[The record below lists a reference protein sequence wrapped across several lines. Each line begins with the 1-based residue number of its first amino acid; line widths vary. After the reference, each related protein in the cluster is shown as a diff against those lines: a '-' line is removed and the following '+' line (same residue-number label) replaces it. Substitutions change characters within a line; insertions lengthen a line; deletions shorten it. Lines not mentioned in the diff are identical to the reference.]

1 MSEPTILVPGFQDD
15 AGRLRG
21 LSHWL
26 AQANLHPHP
35 FAPHPSNGTV
45 AIEAL
50 AHQLAHYIAITFPSG
65 QPINLFGFSMGGL
78 ICRSYIQ
85 QLGGAA
91 HTRRLITLATP
102 HNGTYTAYMFNRP
115 ACVQMRP
122 GSAFLRHLNQ
132 DLSALA
138 QLNFT
143 SIWTPLDLMIV
154 PAISS
159 VLPVGENI
167 SIVSPLHRTLPGDSR
182 ILRAIAERLRR
193 PYLPQNTN
201 GQELPA
207 TSAEAVTPARL
218 SCYESI

>member
-15 AGRLRG
+15 ARRLRS

-26 AQANLHPHP
+26 AQENLHPYS
-35 FAPHPSNGTV
+35 FAPHPSNGTL
-45 AIEAL
+45 AIEAM
-50 AHQLAHYIAITFPSG
+50 AHQLAHYIASNFAPG

-85 QLGGAA
+85 HLGGVA
-91 HTRRLITLATP
+91 HTQRLITLATP
-102 HNGTYTAYMFNRP
+102 HNGTYTSYMFNRP

-122 GSAFLRHLNQ
+122 GSAFLRTLNQ
-132 DLSALA
+132 DLSALER
-138 QLNFT
+138 LNFT

-154 PAISS
+154 PAMSS

-167 SIVSPLHRTLPGDSR
+167 SIVSPLHRTLPVDPR

-193 PYLPQNTN
+193 PFLPKTKKWTDVTHHASAWGNT
-201 GQELPA
+201 GPFL
-207 TSAEAVTPARL
+207 
-218 SCYESI
+218 

>member
-1 MSEPTILVPGFQDD
+1 MSEPTVLVPGFQDD
-15 AGRLRG
+15 AGRLRS

-26 AQANLHPHP
+26 TQAKLHPYP

-45 AIEAL
+45 AIEAM
-50 AHQLAHYIAITFPSG
+50 AHQLAQYIAATFPPG
-65 QPINLFGFSMGGL
+65 QAINLFGFSMGGL

-91 HTRRLITLATP
+91 HTLRLITLATP

-122 GSAFLRHLNQ
+122 GSTFLRHLNQ
-132 DLSALA
+132 DLSVLA

-159 VLPVGENI
+159 VLPVGENV
-167 SIVSPLHRTLPGDSR
+167 SIVSPLHRTLPIDSR
-182 ILRAIAERLRR
+182 ILRAIVERLRR
-193 PYLPQNTN
+193 PCLSQNTN
-201 GQELPA
+201 KPELQQAPLRA
-207 TSAEAVTPARL
+207 ATPAH
-218 SCYESI
+218 ITH